1 MNDWCFRI
9 THTNVQPNGRRR
21 SRWLWLLTI
30 ALFLVAS
37 GPKTVIAQPSD
48 IELRDQIKQSLT
60 RGCDYLRRQQRG
72 DGSWIS
78 DLGAGQGHPVG
89 TTAMALLA
97 QLNCDVSVDEPHMQR
112 GLNYLRSLPPQQPQL
127 VYEMSLLIMAL
138 VAAEEYDKDL
148 PRIRIMARLLED
160 SQVIEGPDAGL
171 WGYNVKGIQGF
182 GSPDRSNGQFAI
194 LALREAAQ
202 AGVEV
207 SRSTW
212 KRTHDHWITN
222 QAADGGWCYHTGGT
236 DTSGSMTV
244 AGLSTI
250 ATTIRMLQDDS
261 DVDADGRPNCC
272 RVVPPNAAM
281 QRGREWLAQRF
292 SVNSNPGSSNWHYYY
307 LYGLERA
314 GRLSN
319 VRFFG
324 RYDWYRQ
331 GARLFVD
338 AQNASGHWIS
348 RLGAEGGDDITSTS
362 MALLFL
368 SKGLSR
374 VVVNKLDY
382 TSPNGD
388 SLDTG
393 EWNRHPLDV
402 VNLIDLVDSLPGWPP
417 RLTSQTLTLSR
428 LKPESAVQ
436 DMNQAPVLYISG
448 RESLQFTD
456 QQVSWLREFIDEGGF
471 IFAVGNCDGKG
482 FDQGFRKLV
491 ERMFPRG
498 DTSLQRLISEH
509 PVFRSEYLL
518 NAEGIELW
526 GVDFGCRTSIIY
538 SPEDI
543 GCLWQKWQRHEPAKR
558 NRDLSQRIVR
568 GTRIGV
574 NVLAYATGREPP
586 EKLNNDLVGTGSK
599 EALVERGL
607 LEVAQLTHTGGW
619 DTAPKAL
626 GNLLRALNETV
637 GLTASDRG
645 EAIPPSLEQMT
656 RFPLVYMHG
665 RYRYQLPQAQTDALR
680 DYLSRGGV
688 LFADACCGSTSFDRS
703 FRDMVKQVFPEHD
716 LKEIRPDHEMFTEK
730 IGHKIT
736 TVTRR
741 RLIPGSATASLQV
754 REEQGPPLL
763 EGIEIDGRLAVIY
776 SRYDI
781 SCALEQQASLACDGY
796 VPADAVRIAVN
807 VVLYSLLQD
816 ISWSATVHPAKVV
829 PVPDQTLPVTA
840 DQSEQT
846 DGIRCP

>member
-1 MNDWCFRI
+1 MAKKSGTPRRI
-9 THTNVQPNGRRR
+9 ATAVARTTFGLSV
-21 SRWLWLLTI
+21 
-30 ALFLVAS
+30 LFCLM
-37 GPKTVIAQPSD
+37 TVGSVTVTAQQSD
-48 IELRDQIKQSLT
+48 VELRDEIKQAMT
-60 RGCDYLRRQQRG
+60 RGCDYLRRNQLNSG
-72 DGSWIS
+72 AWVSTK
-78 DLGAGQGHPVG
+78 GAGQGHTIG
-89 TTAMALLA
+89 TTAMAILA
-97 QLNCDVSVDEPHMQR
+97 QLNCDVPVTAPHIQR
-112 GLNYLRSLPPQQPQL
+112 GLEVLRNLPPHEPEL
-127 VYEMSLLIMAL
+127 VYEMSLVIMTL

-148 PRIRIMARLLED
+148 PRIRILARMLED
-160 SQVIEGPDAGL
+160 SQIVEGGDAGL
-171 WGYNVKGIQGF
+171 WGYNIKGSRGF
-182 GSPDRSNGQFAI
+182 GQPDRSNGQFAI
-194 LALREAAQ
+194 LALRDAAQ

-212 KRTHDHWITN
+212 KRTYDHWIKG
-222 QAADGGWCYHTGGT
+222 QSADGGWCYHTGGS
-236 DTSGSMTV
+236 DNSGSMTV

-250 ATTIRMLQDDS
+250 ATTSRMLQDDS
-261 DVDADGRPNCC
+261 DVDADGRPDCC
-272 RVVPPNAAM
+272 RVIPPNVAM
-281 QRGREWLAQRF
+281 QRGRQWLAERF

-319 VRFFG
+319 VRYFG

-331 GARLFVD
+331 GARYFVG
-338 AQNASGHWIS
+338 AQQASGHWIS
-348 RLGAEGGDDITSTS
+348 TLGGEGGDELTSTS

-382 TSPNGD
+382 TSPDGD

-393 EWNRHPLDV
+393 EWNRHSLDM
-402 VNLIDLVDSLPGWPP
+402 VNLIDHIDGLPGWPA

-428 LKPESAVQ
+428 LKPETAVQ
-436 DMNQAPVLYISG
+436 DMNQAPVLFITG
-448 RESLQFTD
+448 REAPQFSD
-456 QQVSWLREFIDEGGF
+456 QQVSWLREYIDEGGF
-471 IFAVGNCDGKG
+471 IFAVGNCDGQG
-482 FDQGFRKLV
+482 FDGGFRKLV

-509 PVFRSEYLL
+509 PVYRSEFLL
-518 NAEGIELW
+518 NAEGVELW

-538 SPEDI
+538 CPEDI
-543 GCLWQKWQRHEPAKR
+543 GCLWQKWQRHEPPNR
-558 NRDLSQRIVR
+558 HRDLSQRIVR

-586 EKLNNDLVGTGSK
+586 EKLSENTVGSGNK
-599 EALVERGL
+599 AALVERGL

-645 EAIPPSLEQMT
+645 EAIAPTLDQMT

-665 RYRYQLPQAQTDALR
+665 RYRYQLKTDQIDSIR

-703 FRDMVKQVFPEHD
+703 FRDMVKQIFPD
-716 LKEIRPDHEMFTEK
+716 TPLKDIPADHEMYSEK
-730 IGHKIT
+730 IGHNISS
-736 TVTRR
+736 VTRR
-741 RLIPGSATASLQV
+741 RLIPGSATASMQV
-754 REEQGPPLL
+754 REENGPPLL
-763 EGIEIDGRLAVIY
+763 EGLEIDGRLAIIY

-796 VPADAVRIAVN
+796 IEADAVRIAVN
-807 VVLYSLLQD
+807 VVLYAMLQD
-816 ISWSATVHPAKVV
+816 INWSKSVRKPTG
-829 PVPDQTLPVTA
+829 
-840 DQSEQT
+840 E
-846 DGIRCP
+846 